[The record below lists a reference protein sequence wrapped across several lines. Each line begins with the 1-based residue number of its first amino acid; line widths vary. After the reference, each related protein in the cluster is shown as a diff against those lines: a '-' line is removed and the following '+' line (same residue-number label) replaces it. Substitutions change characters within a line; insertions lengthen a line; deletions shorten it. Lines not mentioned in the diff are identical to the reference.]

1 MSHASIERS
10 LLIPP
15 AILTVLALIAL
26 FTWGLKPGIDL
37 AGGSLLEVSYAEG
50 RPDVEMVREAL
61 TAFPIDGIRVQPAGE
76 ANFILKQRDLTPAE
90 KEGLVEVL
98 GTLGTVKEERFTSI
112 GPALG
117 QELRQKSLIAMSLVV
132 LCIILFITFAF
143 RHVSKPVASW
153 KYALITIVTLA
164 HDVILPMGLFA
175 YLGYAH
181 GAEVDSLFIVGLLT
195 ILGISINDTIVV
207 FDRVRENL
215 LLNEKGHHHRAFS
228 EVVWTSI
235 KQTLTR
241 SINTSLTVIVVLLAL
256 YFFGPD
262 STRDFSLMLTV
273 GMVAGTYSSILL
285 AAPLLVVWEKWSRK
299 V

>member
-1 MSHASIERS
+1 MSHASIERL

-15 AILTVLALIAL
+15 AVLTVIAL
-26 FTWGLKPGIDL
+26 AALFMWGLKPGIDL
-37 AGGSLLEVSYAEG
+37 AGGSLLEVAYTEG
-50 RPDVEMVREAL
+50 RPDVEEVREAL
-61 TAFPIDGIRVQPAGE
+61 TAFPVDGVRVQPAGE
-76 ANFILKQRDLTPAE
+76 DAFILKQRDLTPEE
-90 KEGLVEVL
+90 KIGFVEVL
-98 GTLGTVKEERFTSI
+98 GTLGTVEEKRFTSI

-117 QELRQKSLIAMSLVV
+117 EELRQKSLIAMTLVI
-132 LCIILFITFAF
+132 LCIIFFITFAF

-235 KQTLTR
+235 WQTLTR
-241 SINTSLTVIVVLLAL
+241 SINTSFTVIVVLLAL
-256 YFFGPD
+256 YFFGPN

>member
-1 MSHASIERS
+1 MSHASIERL

-15 AILTVLALIAL
+15 ALLTVVALAAL

-37 AGGSLLEVSYAEG
+37 AGGSLLEVAYTES
-50 RPDVEMVREAL
+50 RPDVEAVREAL
-61 TAFPIDGIRVQPAGE
+61 TAFPVDGVRVQPAGE
-76 ANFILKQRDLTPAE
+76 DSFILKQRDLTPEE
-90 KEGLVEVL
+90 KGGLVEVL
-98 GTLGTVKEERFTSI
+98 GTLGAVEEKRFTSI

-117 QELRQKSLIAMSLVV
+117 EELRQKSLIAMTLVI
-132 LCIILFITFAF
+132 LCIIFFITFAF

-153 KYALITIVTLA
+153 KYAIITIVTLA
-164 HDVILPMGLFA
+164 HDVVLPMGLFA

-228 EVVWTSI
+228 EVVWVSI

-241 SINTSLTVIVVLLAL
+241 SINTSFTVIVVLLAL

-262 STRDFSLMLTV
+262 STRDFALMLTV
-273 GMVAGTYSSILL
+273 GMVAGTYSSILV
-285 AAPLLVVWEKWSRK
+285 ASPLLVVWERNSRK
-299 V
+299 A